1 MQMVH
6 YVVLLRLHLSISAMA
21 ISGLFFVLFV
31 VRILER
37 QIRHQ
42 ER

>member
-1 MQMVH
+1 MVH
-6 YVVLLRLHLSISAMA
+6 YVVLLRLHLSVSITMA